1 MAKKSDA
8 PRYCKSCG
16 QKVKGKIALLA
27 ANPVVVYCC
36 ESGDRLDSKGTC
48 PNPNC
53 PFFGQIPKC
62 T

>member
-1 MAKKSDA
+1 MANKSDK
-8 PRYCKSCG
+8 PKYCKTCG
-16 QKVKGKIALLA
+16 QQVKGKVATLA

-36 ESGDRLDSKGTC
+36 ESGDRLDANGTC

-53 PFFGQIPKC
+53 PFYRQIPNC